1 MKLDLFSIFMPC
13 SGNNHNDTCLV
24 LPSTLAPR
32 EEEEL
37 VPPLRDR
44 ALPLFLL
51 IAAYALSL

>member
-1 MKLDLFSIFMPC
+1 MKLDLFSMFMPC
-13 SGNNHNDTCLV
+13 SGNNQSDTCLV
-24 LPSTLAPR
+24 LPSTLAPG
-32 EEEEL
+32 EEEL

>member
-13 SGNNHNDTCLV
+13 SGNNQSDTCLV

-32 EEEEL
+32 EEEL